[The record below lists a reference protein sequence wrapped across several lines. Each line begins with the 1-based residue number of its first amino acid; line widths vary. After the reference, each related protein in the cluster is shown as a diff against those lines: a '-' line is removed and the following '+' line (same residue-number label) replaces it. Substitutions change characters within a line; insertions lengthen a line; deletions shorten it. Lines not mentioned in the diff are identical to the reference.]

1 MKRIIL
7 FVLCIIVVLSCSK
20 ENGLV
25 STNVQYSRGK
35 TEYFFDGEKIYETT
49 SSYSSDDDIDIEV
62 IGTGFDISLAGYF
75 AEMIF
80 PYDVISFNEDGYLY
94 MDDTRWYEYTSSH
107 IVYSDNEIKGLTGK
121 NINYSVNGNAVTFEI
136 NYQDAGCRVTK
147 VVKMQTELLQAMMGK
162 LIHSLKK
169 SLLKSINLLSRK
181 ESLR

>member
-1 MKRIIL
+1 MKRIIP
-7 FVLCIIVVLSCSK
+7 FILCIIAVLSCSK
-20 ENGLV
+20 KNGFV
-25 STNVQYSRGK
+25 STNDQYSRGK

-94 MDDTRWYEYTSSH
+94 MDDTRWYEYTPSH

-147 VVKMQTELLQAMMGK
+147 VINNANGTVAGDDGK
-162 LIHSLKK
+162 THTFVEKVTFKK
-169 SLLKSINLLSRK
+169 H
-181 ESLR
+181 

>member
-7 FVLCIIVVLSCSK
+7 FALCIIVALSCSK
-20 ENGLV
+20 ENGFV
-25 STNVQYSRGK
+25 STNGYYSRGK

-62 IGTGFDISLAGYF
+62 IGIGSDISYAGYF

-80 PYDVISFNEDGYLY
+80 PYDEISFNKDGYLY
-94 MDDTRWYEYTSSH
+94 MDGTRWYKYTSSH

-121 NINYSVNGNAVTFEI
+121 TIYYSVNGNAVTFSI

-147 VVKMQTELLQAMMGK
+147 VINNANGTVAGGDGK
-162 LIHSLKK
+162 THTFVEKVTFKK
-169 SLLKSINLLSRK
+169 H
-181 ESLR
+181 